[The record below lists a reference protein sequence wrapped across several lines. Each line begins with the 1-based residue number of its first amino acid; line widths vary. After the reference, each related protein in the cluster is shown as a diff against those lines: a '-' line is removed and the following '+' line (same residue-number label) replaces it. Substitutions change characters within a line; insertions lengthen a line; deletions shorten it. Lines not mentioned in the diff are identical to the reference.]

1 MSKIKFMVDSTSDIP
16 KEIAE
21 RYHVSVVGLSIT
33 FEDGTYTDWY
43 DLSGKA
49 FYDKLRASKSAV
61 TTSQP
66 PVALIADE
74 MKSILEEG
82 YEEIIFYTISSK
94 GSGTFN
100 CANLAKES
108 VLEEYPQA
116 TIHIVDSMSYSYFIT
131 LAMLRGIQ
139 LYQEGK
145 NGDEIVRGS
154 VEYLNRLDVVFLV
167 DTLTYLERGGR
178 INKATMILGNMLNIK
193 PVLSVRN
200 GIIDTVDKFRGSKN
214 SIRKLVE
221 KAKSFGY
228 DPQNPDFSIVHSDAL
243 DKANEL
249 LSVIREEAPGA
260 NPVLFG
266 MLGGVIG
273 AHTGPGVVALF
284 FEKQ

>member
-1 MSKIKFMVDSTSDIP
+1 MVDSTSDIP

-214 SIRKLVE
+214 SIRKLME